1 MIKAFIC
8 DTRAL
13 DEVSAEKIINE
24 TPALAGVITPKSSV
38 RWLESAAAYLLLA
51 SALDQLGYSG
61 ISAIA
66 KDGCGKPHLLSN
78 RGKVPHISISHR
90 PGVALVVI
98 CDSDE
103 CGADIEREIDE
114 VRAPG
119 IEKRY
124 LSSMHPI
131 FDKACKCNMSLY
143 VMDRDGNLSF
153 GEKTTENDYKYLHI
167 EKNFA
172 PRSVTERWTL
182 LEAVMKLDGCG
193 VSGMARFDEIFA
205 NVATAHFSLWLD
217 GESYSISV
225 AERVNI

>member
-1 MIKAFIC
+1 
-8 DTRAL
+8 
-13 DEVSAEKIINE
+13 
-24 TPALAGVITPKSSV
+24 
-38 RWLESAAAYLLLA
+38 
-51 SALDQLGYSG
+51 
-61 ISAIA
+61 
-66 KDGCGKPHLLSN
+66 
-78 RGKVPHISISHR
+78 
-90 PGVALVVI
+90 
-98 CDSDE
+98 
-103 CGADIEREIDE
+103 
-114 VRAPG
+114 
-119 IEKRY
+119 
-124 LSSMHPI
+124 MHPI
-131 FDKACKCNMSLY
+131 FDKACKCDMSLS

-167 EKNFA
+167 EKNLA